1 MISKNYKLK
10 IEKIGEKKFLYL
22 NKEFITYKQLIL
34 FSRTLNKNDI
44 IEITVSF
51 QRAKI
56 IDGVIIYQNM
66 SDFIEKIHV
75 FAAGKIPI

>member
-22 NKEFITYKQLIL
+22 DKEFITYKQLIL